1 MRLGNSD
8 HLFRYSF
15 SYQDCQKFWRS
26 IGNWFNAVK
35 ECERKEHETNNAEQ
49 KNANLPQ
56 TCNLSLEVF
65 SCKMTHYFFVEFV
78 ILSDVLIL
86 ISILFFT
93 WNKLLALLSITLL
106 LQYWSNNTSSDLLL
120 VSNQM
125 FCDLNHMSGY
135 LKSNNYHLRKF
146 RYKNSVLSSTKTY
159 FFLSRLK
166 HLNPLT
172 INVPSYR
179 NQSVDLLCESTDWF
193 LYDGKIDR

>member
-1 MRLGNSD
+1 MVRHRSVFLLSCQFVLIFFHLINSRIKWEAICVVSKLLVSNSGSLELSFPAWDLGNSD

-93 WNKLLALLSITLL
+93 WNKLLAL
-106 LQYWSNNTSSDLLL
+106 
-120 VSNQM
+120 
-125 FCDLNHMSGY
+125 
-135 LKSNNYHLRKF
+135 
-146 RYKNSVLSSTKTY
+146 
-159 FFLSRLK
+159 
-166 HLNPLT
+166 
-172 INVPSYR
+172 
-179 NQSVDLLCESTDWF
+179 
-193 LYDGKIDR
+193 